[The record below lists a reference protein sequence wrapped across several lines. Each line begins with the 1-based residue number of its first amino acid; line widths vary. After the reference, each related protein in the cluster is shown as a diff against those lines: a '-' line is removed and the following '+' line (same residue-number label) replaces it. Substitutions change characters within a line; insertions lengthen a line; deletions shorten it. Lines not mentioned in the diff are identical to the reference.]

1 MPERLDVVV
10 EDDAA
15 MRFPGESDFDVR
27 GRRTERQLA
36 GLLHDSAPAVPVL
49 HMDPMHP
56 SDELRPKVDD
66 VLHRMADPRFGGIE
80 DLRVA
85 VDRRDERAAENP
97 RRTAL
102 AVGQTLAGN

>member
-1 MPERLDVVV
+1 MRL
-10 EDDAA
+10 
-15 MRFPGESDFDVR
+15 PGESDFDVR

-36 GLLHDSAPAVPVL
+36 GLLHDSAPAVHVL

-85 VDRRDERAAENP
+85 VDRRHERTDKDLRIPESADEDTR
-97 RRTAL
+97 
-102 AVGQTLAGN
+102 G